1 MQLGYMKSTAAEA
14 IAEDPV
20 ETLRRRVAYLE
31 IFYDLTNLLNRTS
44 DLQVIFEKTIES
56 LQRAVDAPRASIL
69 LADAEGR
76 MRFQASVGLS
86 DAYQRAAEGHSP
98 WKPHDPNP
106 TAVLVRDVQR
116 HVDGPPVLAAMVNE
130 GIRALAFIP
139 LISRGRLLGTF
150 MLYYDTPH
158 DFPAADVRVVQSLA
172 DHVAFAIERKQREDQ
187 IQTLNDALIQRI
199 REYEEVVR
207 DLEHSRVDLQEKVRD
222 LEQFE
227 DVVVGRELKMIQL
240 ERELDRLKARQT
252 LR

>member
-1 MQLGYMKSTAAEA
+1 MAREV
-14 IAEDPV
+14 IVED
-20 ETLRRRVAYLE
+20 TMGNLRRRVLYLE

-69 LADAEGR
+69 LSDAEGR
-76 MRFQASVGLS
+76 MRFQASAGLS
-86 DAYQRAAEGHSP
+86 EAYQRAVEGHSP
-98 WKPHDPNP
+98 WKPDDPNP
-106 TAVLVRDVQR
+106 TAILMQDVQR
-116 HVDGPPVLAAMVNE
+116 DLDGAPVLAAILKE

-139 LISRGRLLGTF
+139 LVSRGKLLGKF
-150 MLYYDTPH
+150 MLYYDAPH
-158 DFPAADVRVVQSLA
+158 EFPVADVRVVQSLA

-199 REYEEVVR
+199 RQYEQVVC
-207 DLEHSRVDLQEKVRD
+207 DLERSRVELEEKVRD

-240 ERELDRLKARQT
+240 ERELDRLKARQPT
-252 LR
+252 Q